1 MNKLFKY
8 LLITFAALI
17 TLFIA
22 AILLLYQ
29 PDIPVEK
36 LKATYANEASKF
48 MDLMGMQVH
57 YRDEGNASD
66 SIPLV
71 LIHGTSAFLQTWDAC
86 TAEWTKDHRVI
97 RMDMPAFGLTGPA
110 PDNDYSIGRYVDF
123 LHQFLQKLRVGQ
135 CYLAGNSLGG
145 LIAFSYAAAYP
156 DEVQKL
162 ILVDAAGY
170 PIENAKGSL
179 AFTLGRIPV
188 VKQLLKIVTP
198 ASVVRKSMEDV
209 YGNKA
214 LVTDALVKQYR
225 DMACREGNR
234 NALLIRLNNPQSGDT
249 SIVPEIKV
257 TTMILWGDLDFLI
270 PLDNAYKFQRDLPND
285 TLVVLKGIGH
295 VPMEESPE
303 KVIPLVKNFIGN
315 GR

>member
-1 MNKLFKY
+1 MNKLFKF
-8 LLITFAALI
+8 LLITFATLI
-17 TLFIA
+17 TL
-22 AILLLYQ
+22 ILVVILILFQ
-29 PDIPVEK
+29 PDIPVER
-36 LKATYANEASKF
+36 LKATYTNEASKF
-48 MDLMGMQVH
+48 MDLKGMQVH
-57 YRDEGNASD
+57 YRDEGPAAD

-71 LIHGTSAFLQTWDAC
+71 LLHGTGASLLTWDAC

-123 LHQFLQKLRVGQ
+123 LHQFLQKLQVSR

-145 LIAFSYAAAYP
+145 LIAYSYAASYP
-156 DEVQKL
+156 GEVQKL
-162 ILVDAAGY
+162 ILLDAAGY

-188 VKQLLKIVTP
+188 IKQLLKIVTP
-198 ASVVRKSMEDV
+198 ASVVRKSLEDV

-214 LVTDALVKQYR
+214 LVTDALVEQYR

-234 NALLIRLNNPQSGDT
+234 NALVIRLNNPQDGDT
-249 SIVPEIKV
+249 SMIPGIKIPA
-257 TTMILWGDLDFLI
+257 MIIWGEQDFLI
-270 PLDNAYKFQRDLPND
+270 PVANAFKFQRDLPND

-295 VPMEESPE
+295 VPMEESPGR
-303 KVIPLVKNFIGN
+303 VISLVKSFIH
-315 GR
+315 